1 MPVQLI
7 GDLLASELAHM
18 QPYIRFCS
26 CQLNAAALLQSKT
39 HNQPDFKDFLK
50 VLSCGRKPRGHTRF
64 CEMQQNLNLYLSRC
78 LPLLEQKIATN
89 YRCKGMPLS
98 SFLLKPMQR
107 ITRYPL
113 LIKNVRGKCSC
124 ISLQYSSTRHLF
136 VL

>member
-50 VLSCGRKPRGHTRF
+50 VRVVEDGG
-64 CEMQQNLNLYLSRC
+64 QN
-78 LPLLEQKIATN
+78 
-89 YRCKGMPLS
+89 
-98 SFLLKPMQR
+98 QR
-107 ITRYPL
+107 DRTDG
-113 LIKNVRGKCSC
+113 V
-124 ISLQYSSTRHLF
+124 HM